1 MRGRAPKLIAPRPAV
16 ARLEEYHAPEEGRAG
31 KLRLDFNENTVG
43 CSPAV
48 LRALRKLTREGLA
61 MYPEYQTASRR
72 LAAFF
77 GVRATEMLLT
87 NGVDDAL
94 RLIVDTFVDRN
105 DAVLLVEP
113 TFPMYR
119 FYAALVEARV
129 ARLRY
134 DAEMRFPLEAVLR
147 ALRKRPR
154 VFFLANPNNPTGT
167 LLAKE
172 TICRLLEASPKTVLV
187 VDEAYA
193 EFSGVTVLPWIRRYP
208 NLVVTRTFSKA
219 TGLAGLRLGCLFSGS
234 AMIGLMEKAR
244 TPFPVNAAALVA
256 AEAATRDTRFILRYV
271 CEITRSREDLTRGL
285 EELGIRVFP
294 SAANFLT
301 ADFGSRGLAVVQG
314 LARRGILLRDRS
326 SEFGRAGLVR
336 ITVGTRA
343 QTRRLLRAIEGL
355 G

>member
-1 MRGRAPKLIAPRPAV
+1 MRGRRPKLIAPRPAV
-16 ARLEEYHAPEEGRAG
+16 ARLGAYHAPQEGRAG

-61 MYPEYQTASRR
+61 MYPEYQAASRR

-94 RLIVDTFVDRN
+94 RLLVDTFVDRS
-105 DAVLLVEP
+105 DSVLLVEP

-119 FYAALVEARV
+119 FYAALMDARV
-129 ARLRY
+129 ASLRY
-134 DAEMRFPLEAVLR
+134 DAEMHFPLEAVRR

-172 TICRLLEASPKTVLV
+172 TIRRLLEAAPKTVLV

-219 TGLAGLRLGCLFSGS
+219 TGLAGLRLGCVFSGPS
-234 AMIGLMEKAR
+234 MIAQMEKAR

-256 AEAATRDTRFILRYV
+256 AEAAAHDTGFIRRYV
-271 CEITRSREDLTRGL
+271 REITRSREDLMRGL
-285 EELGIRVFP
+285 ASLGIRVFP
-294 SAANFLT
+294 SAANFVM
-301 ADFGSRGLAVVQG
+301 ADFGSRGPAQVEG

-326 SEFGRAGLVR
+326 SEFGRAGFVR

-343 QTRRLLRAIEGL
+343 QTHRLLRAIEEL
-355 G
+355 A